1 MAVAYLSR
9 RCGDSA
15 DFGRL
20 LAQGEFRGTPTV
32 YVEDDVTLPW
42 YVDAVPTLVVPH
54 GETIEVYARED
65 AFSFLGAAHVQ
76 RERERSPERDSER
89 DSERARRPAPSAPKP
104 KPSEPS
110 GFDGDAAFEGIYAA
124 SDEPAVVGC
133 GANYETLIDGDRD
146 ADVTEAT
153 MREWEQS
160 LADDRGTKDEKK
172 RESNSADK
180 QLERLMKQREQQVPA
195 PAAVRT

>member
-9 RCGDSA
+9 MCGDSA

-20 LAQGEFRGTPTV
+20 MAQGEYRGTPTV
-32 YVEDDVTLPW
+32 FVEDDVTLPW

-54 GETIEVYARED
+54 GDTIEVYARDD
-65 AFSFLGAAHVQ
+65 AFSFLGAAQ
-76 RERERSPERDSER
+76 R
-89 DSERARRPAPSAPKP
+89 APSPVEARAPPQVTHAAPRAKQRVT
-104 KPSEPS
+104 EPS
-110 GFDGDAAFEGIYAA
+110 GFDGDAAFEGIYDA

-160 LADDRGTKDEKK
+160 LAEDRGSREEKK

-195 PAAVRT
+195 PAVVRT

>member
-54 GETIEVYARED
+54 GETIEVYARDD
-65 AFSFLGAAHVQ
+65 AFSFLRAAQAQEQERGPV
-76 RERERSPERDSER
+76 REERSPVR
-89 DSERARRPAPSAPKP
+89 PSARAPVAK
-104 KPSEPS
+104 KRESEPS

-160 LADDRGTKDEKK
+160 LADDRGDRDEKK
-172 RESNSADK
+172 RASNSADK

-195 PAAVRT
+195 PAVVRT

>member
-9 RCGDSA
+9 KCGDST

-20 LAQGEFRGTPTV
+20 MAHSAFRDVPTV

-54 GETIEVYARED
+54 GETIEVYARDD
-65 AFSFLGAAHVQ
+65 AFSFLRAAQ
-76 RERERSPERDSER
+76 EQERSPVREERSPA
-89 DSERARRPAPSAPKP
+89 RARAPVAK
-104 KPSEPS
+104 KRESEPS

-146 ADVTEAT
+146 ADVTAET

-160 LADDRGTKDEKK
+160 LADDRGDRDEKK
-172 RESNSADK
+172 RAANSADK

-195 PAAVRT
+195 PAVVRT